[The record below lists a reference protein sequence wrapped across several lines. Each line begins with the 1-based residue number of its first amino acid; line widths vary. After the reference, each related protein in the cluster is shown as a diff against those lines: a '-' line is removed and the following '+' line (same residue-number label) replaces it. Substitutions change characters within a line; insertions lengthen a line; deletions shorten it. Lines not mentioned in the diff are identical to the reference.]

1 MSDEK
6 VRGEPWHNRT
16 SEYYL
21 VSVKQRLE
29 VEFRNSL
36 KREKKRHAE
45 PKAQRVIPPLGIHK
59 DGGADGSWELE
70 ELLYLVKCSTESL
83 GSKFKKEVKKYLE
96 YKLTEEEIPI
106 PDIYNLIDEKEN
118 KFNDGWW

>member
-6 VRGEPWHNRT
+6 ERDEQWHNRT

-36 KREKKRHAE
+36 KRDKKRHAE
-45 PKAQRVIPPLGIHK
+45 PKAQRVIPFGIHK
-59 DGGADGSWELE
+59 DGEANASWKLAEF
-70 ELLYLVKCSTESL
+70 LYLVKCSTEDF
-83 GSKFKKEVKKYLE
+83 GTMYRKELIKQIEDKYKEHDL
-96 YKLTEEEIPI
+96 PI
-106 PDIYNLIDEKEN
+106 PDIDDLIDEKEK